1 MIPRVEMRARAQSS
15 RGNITVLSHL
25 KFSAAILEK
34 GLFPASQAKA
44 GQARLSGVLARL
56 TGKMRPGKA
65 RQAWPQPSFLGNLGH
80 RSLAFVALF
89 VLRPGF
95 LGDLGQKKAR
105 PSWPSRFKPGLAR
118 LLWNSRPKRYNNSAA
133 KPGIFPCKIGTGISP
148 GFRRGGPFSRRDP
161 SREKFPPRIS
171 ARIPPRNLYLQG
183 SRQEKNSSPGSW
195 RESCREAKS

>member
-1 MIPRVEMRARAQSS
+1 MLNAALASGAWPNS
-15 RGNITVLSHL
+15 R
-25 KFSAAILEK
+25 
-34 GLFPASQAKA
+34 P
-44 GQARLSGVLARL
+44 ARLSGFLARL

-80 RSLAFVALF
+80 QSLAFVALF

-95 LGDLGQKKAR
+95 LGNLGQKKAL

-148 GFRRGGPFSRRDP
+148 GSRWGSPFSRRDP
-161 SREKFPPRIS
+161 SRGKFPPRIS
-171 ARIPPRNLYLQG
+171 ATIPPRNLYLPG

-195 RESCREAKS
+195 RESCREAKSW